1 VVSVG
6 SGSSGTTAAA
16 APQEKTEGK
25 QTGGGAIDAVLL
37 LMVKF
42 VLAGVQGA
50 VAVEWLLGKVLEALI
65 WAVELGMLLVQ
76 PPS

>member
-1 VVSVG
+1 VGSVG

-16 APQEKTEGK
+16 TPQEKGEGQ

-65 WAVELGMLLVQ
+65 WAVELGILLVQ